1 MYCSACGAESTP
13 GLNYCKRCGT
23 SLGQTEALDQQP
35 SRPRNLTG
43 MVWAVALVMVCGFA
57 TLFGAVI
64 ALAALGVR
72 EADLLGPIAVFGS
85 LGIVAVCALLVRFL
99 SKLAAL
105 PERKES
111 RREKRR
117 VAGDSGPRQI
127 PAAPDYIPS
136 VTEHT
141 TRVFDT
147 AERKEPNPRG

>member
-1 MYCSACGAESTP
+1 MYCSACGAESTQ

-23 SLGQTEALDQQP
+23 NLGLTAALDNQP
-35 SRPRNLTG
+35 SKPRNLTG
-43 MVWAVALVMVCGFA
+43 MVWAVAMMTATGFA

-72 EADLLGPIAVFGS
+72 EADLLGPITIFGS
-85 LGIVAVCALLVRFL
+85 LSIVAVAALLVRFL
-99 SKLAAL
+99 SRVAGL
-105 PERKES
+105 PDRKEA

-117 VAGDSGPRQI
+117 AGPDYGPSQI

-141 TRVFDT
+141 THVFDPS
-147 AERKEPNPRG
+147 ERKEPNSRG